1 MTLHS
6 TYQFTIKFIAAL
18 AVFMCVTGTIYA
30 QTTDAKRALSVRVIA
45 AQEGAELNRLYDQ
58 LAASATQ
65 QVVSNWNP
73 RLDAMPEDKRQAA
86 ANALDAELKK
96 FNDDALKL
104 VAAQSPKARES
115 ALIPAYM
122 ERFSEDELKQ
132 LVALMEAPVFK
143 KYQTIAPELGSVFV
157 KAIVDGTRG
166 AVEARSKVFDTAAAK
181 IVGTTSAP
189 AASPAAPATSPA
201 APAKPAPAKK
211 P

>member
-1 MTLHS
+1 MTRHS
-6 TYQFTIKFIAAL
+6 TYQFTIKSVAAL
-18 AVFMCVTGTIYA
+18 AVFMCAAGTIHA

-45 AQEGAELNRLYDQ
+45 AQEGAELGRLHEQ

-73 RLDAMPEDKRQAA
+73 RLDVMPEDKRQAA

-115 ALIPAYM
+115 ALIPAYV

-132 LVALMEAPVFK
+132 LAALMEAPVFK
-143 KYQTIAPELGSVFV
+143 KYQTIAPELGSIFV

-181 IVGTTSAP
+181 IVGATNAP

>member
-1 MTLHS
+1 MTVHS
-6 TYQFTIKFIAAL
+6 TYQFTIKSIAAL
-18 AVFMCVTGTIYA
+18 AVFMCATGTIYA
-30 QTTDAKRALSVRVIA
+30 QATDAKRALSVRVIA
-45 AQEGAELNRLYDQ
+45 AQEGPELNRLYEQ

-65 QVVSNWNP
+65 QVVANWNP

-104 VAAQSPKARES
+104 VSAQSPKARES
-115 ALIPAYM
+115 ALIPAYI

-189 AASPAAPATSPA
+189 AASPTAPAASPT

>member
-1 MTLHS
+1 MTLYS
-6 TYQFTIKFIAAL
+6 TYQLTIKSIAAL
-18 AVFMCVTGTIYA
+18 TLFMCFTSTIHA
-30 QTTDAKRALSVRVIA
+30 QTVDAKRALSVRVIA
-45 AQEGAELNRLYDQ
+45 AQEGAELGRLYEQ

-65 QVVSNWNP
+65 QVVANWNP

-132 LVALMEAPVFK
+132 LAALMEAPV
-143 KYQTIAPELGSVFV
+143 
-157 KAIVDGTRG
+157 
-166 AVEARSKVFDTAAAK
+166 
-181 IVGTTSAP
+181 
-189 AASPAAPATSPA
+189 
-201 APAKPAPAKK
+201 
-211 P
+211 